1 MTSNSDS
8 RLVNVLAVL
17 GGIVFA
23 LFVVVLFIVFSGD
36 GIDTAATTTTVGTPT
51 SVVTT
56 TTSGGGSTTTGAD
69 TTTTTDAPTTTSAF
83 EGDTETKTNDT
94 LDGDP
99 GPNLT
104 DVRVGDHPDEGY
116 VRVVFDLT
124 GEGSPTYVVG
134 YEDGPFMETSGDT
147 VEVDGQAFL
156 VVHISPARL
165 PDIDSGDPTYTG
177 DPELDPGIDPIVQ
190 IKFIDDFEASMT
202 WVIGLDTERPFTVRV
217 FQDPL
222 RVIVD
227 IAK

>member
-1 MTSNSDS
+1 MTSNRDS

-36 GIDTAATTTTVGTPT
+36 GIDNAVTTTAGTPS
-51 SVVTT
+51 SVATT
-56 TTSGGGSTTTGAD
+56 TTSGGGSTTTGAV
-69 TTTTTDAPTTTSAF
+69 TTTTTDATPTTTGF
-83 EGDTETKTNDT
+83 EGDTETKTNNT

-124 GEGSPTYVVG
+124 GQGNPTYVVG

-147 VEVDGQAFL
+147 VEVDGDAFL
-156 VVHISPARL
+156 AVHISPARL
-165 PDIDSGDPTYTG
+165 HDIDSGDPTYTG
-177 DPELDPGIDPIVQ
+177 DLELDPGVSPIVQ
-190 IKFIDDFEASMT
+190 VKFIDDFEASMT
-202 WVIGLDTERPFTVRV
+202 WVIGLDSERPFTVRV

>member
-1 MTSNSDS
+1 MTSNRDS

-36 GIDTAATTTTVGTPT
+36 GIDNAATTTNGSPT
-51 SVVTT
+51 SVATT
-56 TTSGGGSTTTGAD
+56 TTSGGGSTTTGAV
-69 TTTTTDAPTTTSAF
+69 TTTTTYATPTTTGF

-116 VRVVFDLT
+116 VRVVFNLT
-124 GEGSPTYVVG
+124 GEGSPNYVVG

-147 VEVDGQAFL
+147 VEVDGEAFL

-165 PDIDSGDPTYTG
+165 HDIDSGDPTYTG
-177 DPELDPGIDPIVQ
+177 DLELDPGIDPIVQ
-190 IKFIDDFEASMT
+190 VKFIDDFEASMT
-202 WVIGLDTERPFTVRV
+202 WVLGLDAERRFTVRV